1 MSSKNTPAMPIKFS
15 GYHQPK
21 DRPGEKLV
29 SQVGPGTPAGE
40 YLRHYWHPFELSC
53 ELRKRPRV
61 VRVLGEDLV
70 LLRNL
75 SGTPGL
81 VHKHCSHRGMSLEF
95 GIIAQDGIRCA
106 DHGWLFA
113 NDGTVLETPGEPA
126 KSPLR
131 HKACHGAYPV
141 IEKEGVLFT
150 YMGPPESTP
159 DFPLIDANRDA
170 GRHDETLPDPFAMQL
185 ALGGGERDGSIPCG
199 LPAHARLRAAVQRG
213 FCDATHHR
221 LPRDRARFLLH
232 QRRAESAISSGFVCT
247 ISWCRTFRRTELSS
261 RT

>member
-15 GYHQPK
+15 DYHRPK

-81 VHKHCSHRGMSLEF
+81 VHKHCSHRGASLEF

-113 NDGTVLETPGEPA
+113 NDGTVLETPGETRQEPVA
-126 KSPLR
+126 AQGLSRCLPGDRERGRVVHL
-131 HKACHGAYPV
+131 HGAT
-141 IEKEGVLFT
+141 G
-150 YMGPPESTP
+150 
-159 DFPLIDANRDA
+159 IDA
-170 GRHDETLPDPFAMQL
+170 GF
-185 ALGGGERDGSIPCG
+185 S
-199 LPAHARLRAAVQRG
+199 AH
-213 FCDATHHR
+213 
-221 LPRDRARFLLH
+221 
-232 QRRAESAISSGFVCT
+232 RR
-247 ISWCRTFRRTELSS
+247 
-261 RT
+261 